1 MRSALCG
8 VLLCGIGVRAAAQ
21 EREVT
26 FEEAP
31 QVTVTGFAV
40 GSAGYDRVQTA
51 NSFTAGKL
59 ALSLFK
65 PAGDFYLFGQL
76 TTALEDG
83 ASATEIDNLIVSWT
97 PHTRSQWTVAF
108 GKFDAPV
115 GFERDDE
122 PLNLIPTNSFNFS
135 LARPAKFTGAIVR
148 LTTAPASSTRGD
160 AVSRTIAP
168 VNFAGLASE
177 KLKELVGIRLSGSP
191 RPHGWSWPG
200 QWRTAGTSTWTTIA
214 ARPGC
219 CASSGSRSTGSPS
232 ARAACTGRSRTA
244 PTRISAACSP
254 PTSPS
259 ISGA

>member
-135 LARPAKFTGAIVR
+135 LATRAAISPGAEQLPPRSCGWATGSA
-148 LTTAPASSTRGD
+148 
-160 AVSRTIAP
+160 
-168 VNFAGLASE
+168 
-177 KLKELVGIRLSGSP
+177 SP
-191 RPHGWSWPG
+191 RVMI
-200 QWRTAGTSTWTTIA
+200 T
-214 ARPGC
+214 C
-219 CASSGSRSTGSPS
+219 
-232 ARAACTGRSRTA
+232 
-244 PTRISAACSP
+244 PTQAVR
-254 PTSPS
+254 
-259 ISGA
+259 